1 MNKFLTCTAVGL
13 VMSLT
18 PALAQDTSAPN
29 DGAQAPA
36 MQQAPSQ
43 PSAPSAAPTDAMPRE
58 ITPDSSA
65 SNDAHTMDMGK
76 NQSAQFLKE
85 QNATDWLAS
94 DLIGKTVVNRKNET
108 IGEINDLV
116 TDQSGKI
123 QAALVGAGGFLGI
136 GEKNVAVRFED
147 LELVR
152 DGNDTKVMMDTNKET
167 LTSAPDFRTLD
178 EQPVVEGSA
187 DREAP
192 ANSGSSTN

>member
-18 PALAQDTSAPN
+18 PALAQDTSAPS

-36 MQQAPSQ
+36 MQQQAPSQ
-43 PSAPSAAPTDAMPRE
+43 PSAAPSDAMPRE
-58 ITPDSSA
+58 IVPDSSA
-65 SNDAHTMDMGK
+65 SSDSHTTDMGK

-85 QNATDWLAS
+85 QGASDWLAS
-94 DLIGKTVVNRKNET
+94 DLIGKTVVNRQNET

-192 ANSGSSTN
+192 GE

>member
-18 PALAQDTSAPN
+18 PALAQDTSTPN

-36 MQQAPSQ
+36 MQQAPAQ
-43 PSAPSAAPTDAMPRE
+43 PSVAPQPNAMPRE

-65 SNDAHTMDMGK
+65 SNDAHTMDK
-76 NQSAQFLKE
+76 TKSAQFLKE
-85 QNATDWLAS
+85 QSASDWLAS
-94 DLIGKTVVNRKNET
+94 DLIGKKVVNRENET

-116 TDQSGKI
+116 TDESGKI

-136 GEKNVAVRFED
+136 GEKDVAVRFED

-152 DGNDTKVMMDTNKET
+152 DGTDTKVMLDTNKET

-187 DREAP
+187 DHNTP